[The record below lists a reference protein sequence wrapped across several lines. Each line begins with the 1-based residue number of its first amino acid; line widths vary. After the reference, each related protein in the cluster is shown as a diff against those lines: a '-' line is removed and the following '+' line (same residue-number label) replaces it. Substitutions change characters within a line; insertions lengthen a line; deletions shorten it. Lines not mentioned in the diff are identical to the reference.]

1 MDAISKQPS
10 HAALAMGAESP
21 DTFRPTKY
29 KHLLNSTHPKNIR
42 PPVFNKD
49 TCCLYRKTR
58 IK

>member
-29 KHLLNSTHPKNIR
+29 KHLLNST
-42 PPVFNKD
+42 PPQKYQTPSV
-49 TCCLYRKTR
+49 
-58 IK
+58 